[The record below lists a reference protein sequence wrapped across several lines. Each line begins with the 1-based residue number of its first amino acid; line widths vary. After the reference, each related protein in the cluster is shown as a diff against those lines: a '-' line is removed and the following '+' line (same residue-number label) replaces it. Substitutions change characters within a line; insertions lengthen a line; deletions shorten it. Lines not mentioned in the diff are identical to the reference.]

1 LQNVHKC
8 SHKVLYFLLTIWEQ
22 SSNRTEEERTMAHQI
37 RSVIARSRDTL
48 LGDAVGVAAL
58 MVMLIV
64 GLSLPGLV

>member
-1 LQNVHKC
+1 
-8 SHKVLYFLLTIWEQ
+8 
-22 SSNRTEEERTMAHQI
+22 MAHQI